1 VNTEE
6 SFDNSTYAEEMHVEE
21 SELSTF
27 INAVKQMLG
36 SEQARLAA
44 EDWLDEAE
52 LMDSPPRSTRRDWRA
67 VTIAASARLAD
78 RLNVERQ
85 GRAPLFAS
93 TDTNVSPIPTSNCAA
108 SVLLAWFGGKEM
120 STNSQTHLVALENP
134 RPASAEQRLQELGIT
149 LPTPPQP
156 FGTYAEAVHTGNLL
170 FLTGMLP
177 TEGREPKFIGRV
189 GAELDMEAGRKAA
202 HLTALNALAVAR
214 EHLGSLDRVT
224 RVVRLGVSVATSG
237 DGRDLPKIADAA
249 SQLLQDVFGKEKNPC
264 RLVYGVASL
273 PLGTPVELEVI
284 FEVGA

>member
-1 VNTEE
+1 
-6 SFDNSTYAEEMHVEE
+6 
-21 SELSTF
+21 
-27 INAVKQMLG
+27 
-36 SEQARLAA
+36 
-44 EDWLDEAE
+44 
-52 LMDSPPRSTRRDWRA
+52 
-67 VTIAASARLAD
+67 
-78 RLNVERQ
+78 
-85 GRAPLFAS
+85 
-93 TDTNVSPIPTSNCAA
+93 
-108 SVLLAWFGGKEM
+108 M

-177 TEGREPKFIGRV
+177 TEGREAKFIGRV

-237 DGRDLPKIADAA
+237 DGRDLPEIADAA

-273 PLGTPVELEVI
+273 PLGTTVELEVI

>member
-27 INAVKQMLG
+27 INAVKEMLG

-93 TDTNVSPIPTSNCAA
+93 TDTKVSSIPTSNCAA
-108 SVLLAWFGGKEM
+108 SVLLA
-120 STNSQTHLVALENP
+120 
-134 RPASAEQRLQELGIT
+134 
-149 LPTPPQP
+149 
-156 FGTYAEAVHTGNLL
+156 
-170 FLTGMLP
+170 
-177 TEGREPKFIGRV
+177 
-189 GAELDMEAGRKAA
+189 
-202 HLTALNALAVAR
+202 
-214 EHLGSLDRVT
+214 
-224 RVVRLGVSVATSG
+224 
-237 DGRDLPKIADAA
+237 
-249 SQLLQDVFGKEKNPC
+249 
-264 RLVYGVASL
+264 
-273 PLGTPVELEVI
+273 
-284 FEVGA
+284 